1 MSSVSPTVTIDDVHA
16 AARRIEGR
24 VRRTPLLPATLAHN
38 PLPGNLDL
46 NADLNLK
53 LECLQVSGSFKARGA
68 MSKLTTLEDAAKARG
83 LITAS
88 GGNHGLGVAYA
99 GHSAGVPVTIYLPG
113 NTPPSKADNLRRW
126 GAEVHIHGDVW
137 DDANEEALK
146 VAERDGKTYIHP
158 FADAQVIAGQGTVSL
173 EVLAD
178 APDTDVLLVSIGGGG
193 LIAGTAMAA
202 KALKPG
208 IKVVG
213 IEPVGAPTLH
223 NSVAAGE
230 VVTLTSINT
239 KANTL
244 APRRSEAINLG
255 LIQDNVDEIVLVTD
269 EQMQEA
275 ARWLWREFG
284 LGVELSAAAAIAALQ
299 AGVYVPAPGAV
310 CTALICGA
318 GSDGAN

>member
-16 AARRIEGR
+16 SARRIEGR

-68 MSKLTTLEDAAKARG
+68 MSKLTTLDDAAKARG

-208 IKVVG
+208 IKVIG